1 MQQGHAPNVY
11 VLRCLRCGGAL
22 ELPADPRLLHIDC
35 PYCGQDNV
43 LPRHLIEARQRQ
55 HALDLEHQARARH
68 AAVQAAAAAAK
79 AKATKF
85 KLMMVLAGGGFAMI
99 LFGTSVMLGV
109 RALDQAAAA
118 KKRAADPKINGHAA
132 LLELMDAMK
141 KDKGCER
148 ILVQPRTHLR
158 EPANVSLDMIKG
170 DACVHILGTSGT
182 GAPIS
187 IKYTSQVALT
197 KAIPAAS
204 SLIDYRLCATQ
215 TANHSFVLETP
226 EQPFSVAAVECPRTP
241 EEGGSRAK
249 PDDPLTTGKARV
261 ADSVKELVRAGC
273 STVIAEPSVSRGPRT
288 FTLTSSAN
296 GPCFNMLLASYFPD
310 VTFSVSLTNP
320 NGNAMPV
327 PPSESKMRVLY
338 CPTKAG
344 KYQLTITPST
354 SDHYA
359 HAIVDCP
366 RNGKEGLRREQELK
380 KLVHGLA
387 GR

>member
-55 HALDLEHQARARH
+55 HELEMEHQARARQ
-68 AAVQAAAAAAK
+68 AAEQAAAKVK
-79 AKATKF
+79 ASKHQ
-85 KLMMVLAGGGFAMI
+85 LMLFLGAGGLGTI
-99 LFGTSVMLGV
+99 LFATCVMVGV
-109 RALDQAAAA
+109 RASNREEEARKL
-118 KKRAADPKINGHAA
+118 AADPNINGHAA
-132 LLELMDAMK
+132 LLTVMETMRK
-141 KDKGCER
+141 EKGCER
-148 ILVQPRTHLR
+148 ILVQPRMHRR
-158 EPANVSLDMIKG
+158 EPASVSLDMIKG

-182 GAPIS
+182 GAPIT
-187 IKYTSQVALT
+187 IKYTGQVALT

-226 EQPFSVAAVECPRTP
+226 EQPFSVAAIECPRTP